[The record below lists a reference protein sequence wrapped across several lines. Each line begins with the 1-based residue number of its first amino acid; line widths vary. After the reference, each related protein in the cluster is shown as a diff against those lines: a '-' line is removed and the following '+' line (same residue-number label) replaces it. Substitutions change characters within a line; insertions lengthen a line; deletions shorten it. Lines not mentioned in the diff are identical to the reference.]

1 MKEEKWIDI
10 PGCEGRYLVS
20 ETGRV
25 KRVERTIIDSL
36 GRKRT
41 LKEKIFEPRKANNGY
56 MRTSVGMKA
65 EYTHRLVAK
74 AFIKNK
80 DNKPCVNHKDG
91 NKRNNHYSNLEWVTN
106 KENMVHASKN
116 NLINRDSNIRKK
128 QAPINA
134 RKGKIK
140 VYKKLCKYTLEGELV
155 EVLENSLQGEPFR
168 FSWKGYM
175 YRSYEIFYKTYGFI
189 PQKIAPLPKHFRYS
203 AKK

>member
-1 MKEEKWIDI
+1 
-10 PGCEGRYLVS
+10 
-20 ETGRV
+20 
-25 KRVERTIIDSL
+25 
-36 GRKRT
+36 
-41 LKEKIFEPRKANNGY
+41 

-203 AKK
+203 AKKIVKQYDGNMNLLKTYIGYPKYSRDNIYKSVIYNLQDNNGYYWKIEPILNT